1 MILKINKTF
10 LEIKNKTLKNIIFI
24 LKIILIYFKLIFK
37 IENMRLWMSLKLL
50 LRNKYNA
57 MQFM

>member
-37 IENMRLWMSLKLL
+37 IENMRL
-50 LRNKYNA
+50 
-57 MQFM
+57 